1 MKVNIIDKNSFTREL
16 NISIG
21 WDDLSDAF
29 DTEFNKARTKYQI
42 PGFRKGKV
50 PINIVKKN
58 LQTSIEAQFIE
69 NSINEYYQ
77 KALIEN
83 KLNPINQAKIDGLDF
98 KEGKQLKFKAT
109 FEITPEFVLP
119 DYTKK
124 IKIKTNRYMVDKT
137 DIDLSI
143 RDLMD
148 KHSTVKLIDGGA
160 VSGNFINGDFHELD
174 ENNNVIENRK
184 LENQYIK
191 LGEAAFT
198 GDVEK
203 KLLGAKS
210 GDSMNVE
217 INNQGKIIKYKID
230 VKRIEEQILPELND
244 DFAKSVDGSIKNVKE
259 LENMISVNIQNSL
272 DIEHRKNIEEAIVEY
287 LIKKSKLISPD
298 SMIANYLSYLHED
311 LKKNNQN
318 NISKKEVEK
327 NYKDQADKAVKWHLI
342 KTKIIGDNKINVSD
356 GDIKNKIVE
365 LKKQNPNQDMQIDKF
380 YKEHSNVHKLSDE
393 ILNKK
398 LFDYLIKFCTNKV
411 IEKSSKELR
420 KGNK

>member
-1 MKVNIIDKNSFTREL
+1 MKVNIKDKNSFTREL

-109 FEITPEFVLP
+109 FEISPEFVLP